1 MNFNNCIHLCNYA
14 NGLPKWLS
22 GKESA
27 CQSRRLGFHSWVGKI
42 PWRRK
47 WQLTPVFLPQETH
60 GQRTVVGYSPW
71 SCKETQLKQLS
82 TYMVYLVHS
91 FSFMFSINIC
101 LVIVIS
107 YVLYVSMSCYIEMS
121 MFQQLCVLGMDK
133 AYSYS
138 CAKTSMI
145 IVNKIY
151 S

>member
-1 MNFNNCIHLCNYA
+1 MATHSSILA
-14 NGLPKWLS
+14 
-22 GKESA
+22 
-27 CQSRRLGFHSWVGKI
+27 LGN
-42 PWRRK
+42 P
-47 WQLTPVFLPQETH
+47 
-60 GQRTVVGYSPW
+60 RTEDRGGYSPW
-71 SCKETQLKQLS
+71 GCKETRLKQLS

-91 FSFMFSINIC
+91 FSFIFSINIC
-101 LVIVIS
+101 LLIVIS

-151 S
+151 SQLCILKCSYKKTYTLWGKRCPMFSTGLG

>member
-1 MNFNNCIHLCNYA
+1 
-14 NGLPKWLS
+14 
-22 GKESA
+22 
-27 CQSRRLGFHSWVGKI
+27 
-42 PWRRK
+42 
-47 WQLTPVFLPQETH
+47 
-60 GQRTVVGYSPW
+60 
-71 SCKETQLKQLS
+71 
-82 TYMVYLVHS
+82 MVYLVHS